1 MNVKGTRE
9 LSFGMVTG
17 TELFAASMV
26 QDAAGDAIPH
36 KVDVSK
42 NSAVKYLNQDCKI
55 LRVYR

>member
-1 MNVKGTRE
+1 
-9 LSFGMVTG
+9 MVTG
-17 TELFAASMV
+17 TELFAASME

-42 NSAVKYLNQDCKI
+42 NSAVMYLNQDCKI

>member
-1 MNVKGTRE
+1 
-9 LSFGMVTG
+9 MVTG